1 MKSRRFAWLLTLSLF
16 FAILNVTF
24 ARVVPNYG
32 PRSTLTGDGHYD
44 ISLCIAA
51 IWASLVLITLMMY
64 GKRGLWL
71 LIGMPFALFL
81 PVFMTLFV
89 FGFIHAVI

>member
-1 MKSRRFAWLLTLSLF
+1 MKSRGFASLLTLSLF

-32 PRSTLTGDGHYD
+32 PRSTLTGDGWFD

-51 IWASLVLITLMMY
+51 IWTLLVLITLTMY

-71 LIGMPFALFL
+71 LIGMPFALFA
-81 PVFMTLFV
+81 PVFLTLFAL
-89 FGFIHAVI
+89 GFIRAAI